1 MRWPLGRIPPGANR
15 LGAAFMLG
23 VACALWL
30 FPVIAGPGM
39 QRLRLERDRAGAR
52 AESLQAE
59 VNRLTEAE
67 RKRQKVPVV
76 RRTRVDL
83 RAPDERVKLEASR
96 RIQKALAAEVGR
108 PVDDI
113 SPLLLYT
120 DLQGT
125 DLRIDGV
132 RYRLDIRFMSVGA
145 ELAVSGQISP
155 IKN

>member
-1 MRWPLGRIPPGANR
+1 MRWGPDKSR
-15 LGAAFMLG
+15 LGAVFMLG
-23 VACALWL
+23 VASAFWL
-30 FPVIAGPGM
+30 FPVIAGPGV
-39 QRLRLERDRAGAR
+39 QKLRLKADRAEAQ

-59 VNRLTEAE
+59 VKRLKEAE
-67 RKRQKVPVV
+67 RKRQQVPMV

-83 RAPDERVKLEASR
+83 RAPDERVKLEAIR
-96 RIQKALAAEVGR
+96 RLQKELADQVGR

-125 DLRIDGV
+125 DMRIDGV

-145 ELAVSGQISP
+145 ELALSGQIAP
-155 IKN
+155 VKN